1 MVFCLQS
8 DALYSNV
15 TTYWGH
21 GPELQTEFSFT
32 EVICLKIYATLSW
45 NERECLLKVQMINC
59 SYQLCCFSPQDFDS
73 WFDTKNC
80 LGDQKLVERLHAV
93 SN

>member
-1 MVFCLQS
+1 MVDL
-8 DALYSNV
+8 NV
-15 TTYWGH
+15 TMCWVAVT
-21 GPELQTEFSFT
+21 ELWPDFPSLT
-32 EVICLKIYATLSW
+32 EVIFLKIYVALGGKKSV
-45 NERECLLKVQMINC
+45 CLLKRQMINW
-59 SYQLCCFSPQDFDS
+59 SYLCCFFPQDFDS

>member
-1 MVFCLQS
+1 MKTDF
-8 DALYSNV
+8 A
-15 TTYWGH
+15 
-21 GPELQTEFSFT
+21 FT

-45 NERECLLKVQMINC
+45 NERVNMCLLKVQEINY